1 MNEAREFFERQYI
14 ARTKKSE
21 LMYEEARKYLAG
33 GVPGGA
39 RFRRPYPLYM
49 KEAKGSKLWD
59 IDGNEYIDLLM
70 GAGPDI
76 LGHSPPAVIAAVKE
90 CLDRGTVMQVTGEYA
105 IALAKKITQHIPGME
120 LLRFV
125 NSGSEAVHIAL
136 RAARAFTGRD
146 KYAKCEGNYCGQMD
160 NALVGG
166 NVYGGPED
174 APAALP
180 NSAGIPEAILNDTII
195 IPWNDAEAAVSII
208 RKHAGELSAVL
219 MDPTGGIFLG
229 GMPADKSYVQAIREV
244 TEKEGIL
251 LIFDEV
257 ISGFRM
263 GLSGACAIS
272 GVIPDLRT
280 LGKIIGGGFPAG
292 AYGGRRDI
300 MERVATPPESASSH
314 EQKIFSSGTYSG
326 NPISMIAGLATI
338 EELEK
343 PGFYKKLD
351 GKGDRIRS
359 GLLKMAGE
367 IGFTIQVLGIRSVF
381 TVHFSDRPLKN
392 VRDILKSDRETAGAF
407 YTGLVANG
415 VYIPDFHFA
424 SISAAHTDDD
434 VTQILAVS
442 EKVLQEIKRRQ
453 T

>member
-1 MNEAREFFERQYI
+1 MNKAREFFEKQYV
-14 ARTKKSE
+14 ARTKKSQQ
-21 LMYEEARKYLAG
+21 MYEEAKKYLAG

-39 RFRRPYPLYM
+39 RFRMPYPLYM
-49 KEAKGSKLWD
+49 REAKGSKLWD

-90 CLDRGTVMQVTGEYA
+90 RLDRGTVMQVTGEYA

-166 NVYGGPED
+166 NVYGGSED
-174 APAALP
+174 EPVSLP
-180 NSAGIPEAILNDTII
+180 NSAGIPKAIINDTII
-195 IPWNDAEAAVSII
+195 IPWNNPEAAVSII
-208 RKHAGELSAVL
+208 RKHAKDLSAVL

-257 ISGFRM
+257 ISGFRL
-263 GLSGACAIS
+263 GLSGACTIS

-300 MERVATPPESASSH
+300 MEKVATPPESVTSH
-314 EQKIFSSGTYSG
+314 EQKIFSSGTFSG

-343 PGFYKKLD
+343 PGFYERLD
-351 GKGDRIRS
+351 SKGDRIRS

-367 IGFTIQVLGIRSVF
+367 LGLTIQVLGIRSIF

-392 VRDILKSDRETAGAF
+392 VRDILRSDRETTSAF

-434 VTQILAVS
+434 VAQVLTVS
-442 EKVLQEIKRRQ
+442 ERVLREIKRLQ
-453 T
+453 S

>member
-1 MNEAREFFERQYI
+1 MNKARELFESQYI
-14 ARTKKSE
+14 ARTKKSKH
-21 LMYEEARKYLAG
+21 LYNEAKKYLAG

-49 KEAKGSKLWD
+49 REAKGSKLWD
-59 IDGNEYIDLLM
+59 VDGNEYIDLLM

-76 LGHSPPAVIAAVKE
+76 LGHSPQAVMLAVKE
-90 CLDRGTVMQVTGEYA
+90 HIDKGTVMQVTGEYA
-105 IALAKKITQHIPGME
+105 VALAKKITQHVPGME

-166 NVYGGPED
+166 NIYGGPED
-174 APAALP
+174 KPASHP
-180 NSAGIPEAILNDTII
+180 DSAGITKAILNDTII
-195 IPWNDAEAAVSII
+195 IPWNNPEAAVSII
-208 RKHAGELSAVL
+208 RKYAKDLSAVL

-229 GMPADKSYVQAIREV
+229 GMSANKSYVQAVREV

-263 GLSGACAIS
+263 GLSGACTIS
-272 GVIPDLRT
+272 GVTPDLRA

-300 MERVATPPESASSH
+300 MERVATPPENVVSH
-314 EQKIFSSGTYSG
+314 KQKIFSSGTYSG

-338 EELEK
+338 KELEK
-343 PGFYKKLD
+343 PGFYESLD
-351 GKGDRIRS
+351 SKGERIRS
-359 GLLKMAGE
+359 GLLKMADE
-367 IGFTIQVLGIRSVF
+367 LDFAIQILGIRSIF
-381 TVHFSDRPLKN
+381 TVHFSDWPLKN

-424 SISAAHTDDD
+424 SLSAAHTDDD
-434 VTQILAVS
+434 VAQVLAVS
-442 EKVLQEIKRRQ
+442 EKVLREIKRLQ
-453 T
+453 S

>member
-1 MNEAREFFERQYI
+1 VNKARELYERQYI
-14 ARTKKSE
+14 ARTKKSKQ
-21 LMYEEARKYLAG
+21 MYEGAKKYLAG

-39 RFRRPYPLYM
+39 RFRRPYPIYM
-49 KEAKGSKLWD
+49 REAKGSKLWD

-76 LGHSPPAVIAAVKE
+76 LGHSPQAIIAAVKE
-90 CLDRGTVMQVTGEYA
+90 HLDKGTVMQVTGEYA
-105 IALAKKITQHIPGME
+105 VALAKKITQHMPGME

-174 APAALP
+174 MPASLP
-180 NSAGIPEAILNDTII
+180 SSAGIPKTILNDTII
-195 IPWNDAEAAVSII
+195 IPWNNAEAAVSII
-208 RKHAGELSAVL
+208 RRHAKELSAVL

-244 TEKEGIL
+244 TEEEGIL

-300 MERVATPPESASSH
+300 MEKVATPPGNAISH

-343 PGFYKKLD
+343 PGFYESLD
-351 GKGDRIRS
+351 IKGDRIRS

-367 IGFTIQVLGIRSVF
+367 IGFAIQILGIRSIF
-381 TVHFSDRPLKN
+381 TVHFSDRPLRN
-392 VRDILKSDRETAGAF
+392 VRDILNSDRETAGAF

-434 VTQILAVS
+434 LTKILAVS
-442 EKVLQEIKRRQ
+442 EKVINEIRKLQS
-453 T
+453 

>member
-1 MNEAREFFERQYI
+1 MNKAREFFERQYI
-14 ARTKKSE
+14 VRTKKSKQ
-21 LMYEEARKYLAG
+21 MYEEAKKYLAG

-49 KEAKGSKLWD
+49 REAKGSKLWD

-70 GAGPDI
+70 GAGPGI

-105 IALAKKITQHIPGME
+105 VALAKKITQHISGME

-136 RAARAFTGRD
+136 RAARAFTGRK

-166 NVYGGPED
+166 NVYGGSEDEPES
-174 APAALP
+174 LP
-180 NSAGIPEAILNDTII
+180 NSAGIPKAILNDVII
-195 IPWNDAEAAVSII
+195 IPWNNPEAAVSII
-208 RKHAGELSAVL
+208 RKHAKELSAVL

-244 TEKEGIL
+244 TEREGIL

-263 GLSGACAIS
+263 GLSGACTIS

-300 MERVATPPESASSH
+300 MERVTTPPESVTSH

-338 EELEK
+338 KELEK
-343 PGFYKKLD
+343 PGFYEKLD
-351 GKGDRIRS
+351 SKGDRIRS
-359 GLLKMAGE
+359 SLLKMAGE
-367 IGFTIQVLGIRSVF
+367 IGLTIQVLGIRSIF
-381 TVHFSDRPLKN
+381 TVNFSDQPLKN
-392 VRDILKSDRETAGAF
+392 VRDILKSDRETASAF

-415 VYIPDFHFA
+415 VYIPDFHYA

-442 EKVLQEIKRRQ
+442 ERVLKEIKKLR

>member
-1 MNEAREFFERQYI
+1 VNKAREFFEKQYI
-14 ARTKKSE
+14 ARTKKSRQ
-21 LMYEEARKYLAG
+21 MYEEAKKYLAG

-49 KEAKGSKLWD
+49 REAKGSKLWD

-90 CLDRGTVMQVTGEYA
+90 RLDKGTVMQVTAEYA
-105 IALAKKITQHIPGME
+105 VALAKKITQHISGME

-146 KYAKCEGNYCGQMD
+146 KYAKCEGNYCGQAD

-166 NVYGGPED
+166 NVYGGSEDEPES
-174 APAALP
+174 LP
-180 NSAGIPEAILNDTII
+180 NSAGIPRAILNDTII
-195 IPWNDAEAAVSII
+195 IPWNNPEAAVSII
-208 RKHAGELSAVL
+208 KKHAREISSVL

-229 GMPADKSYVQAIREV
+229 GMPADKAYVQAIREV

-263 GLSGACAIS
+263 GLGGASTIF
-272 GVIPDLRT
+272 GVVPDLRS

-300 MERVATPPESASSH
+300 MEKVATPPEGGASH
-314 EQKIFSSGTYSG
+314 EHKIFSSGTFSG
-326 NPISMIAGLATI
+326 NPISMIAGLAMI
-338 EELEK
+338 KELEK
-343 PGFYKKLD
+343 PGFYESLD
-351 GKGDRIRS
+351 GKGERIRS
-359 GLLKMAGE
+359 GLLKMAGD
-367 IGFTIQVLGIRSVF
+367 IGFAIQVLGIRSIF
-381 TVHFSDRPLKN
+381 TVHFSNRPLQN
-392 VRDILKSDRETAGAF
+392 VRDILNSDRETGSAF

-424 SISAAHTDDD
+424 SLSAAHTDND
-434 VTQILAVS
+434 VNQILATS
-442 EKVLQEIKRRQ
+442 EKVLREIKRRQ
-453 T
+453 S

>member
-1 MNEAREFFERQYI
+1 MNKAREFFERQYI
-14 ARTKKSE
+14 ARTKKSKQ
-21 LMYEEARKYLAG
+21 MYEEAKKYLAG

-49 KEAKGSKLWD
+49 REANGSKLWD

-76 LGHSPPAVIAAVKE
+76 LGHSPPVVIAAVKE

-105 IALAKKITQHIPGME
+105 VALAKKITQHIPGME

-174 APAALP
+174 APVPLP
-180 NSAGIPEAILNDTII
+180 YSGGIPKAILNDTII
-195 IPWNDAEAAVSII
+195 IPWNNAEAAVSII
-208 RKHAGELSAVL
+208 RKHAKELSAVL

-263 GLSGACAIS
+263 GLSGACSIS

-300 MERVATPPESASSH
+300 MKRVATPPESATSH

-343 PGFYKKLD
+343 PGFYESLD
-351 GKGDRIRS
+351 SKGDRIRS

-367 IGFTIQVLGIRSVF
+367 IGFAIQVLGVRSIF

-392 VRDILKSDRETAGAF
+392 VRDILNSDRETAGTF

-424 SISAAHTDDD
+424 AISAAHTDDD

-442 EKVLQEIKRRQ
+442 ERVLKDIKRLQ
-453 T
+453 S

>member
-1 MNEAREFFERQYI
+1 MNKARELFERQYI
-14 ARTKKSE
+14 ARTKKSKQ
-21 LMYEEARKYLAG
+21 MYEEAKKYLAG

-49 KEAKGSKLWD
+49 REAKGSKLWD

-90 CLDRGTVMQVTGEYA
+90 RLDSGTVMQVTGEYA
-105 IALAKKITQHIPGME
+105 VALAKKITQHIPGME

-125 NSGSEAVHIAL
+125 NSGSEAVHVAL

-174 APAALP
+174 EPASLP
-180 NSAGIPEAILNDTII
+180 SSAGIPKAILNDTII
-195 IPWNDAEAAVSII
+195 IPWNNPEAAVSII
-208 RKHAGELSAVL
+208 KKHAKELSAVL

-229 GMPADKSYVQAIREV
+229 GMPADKPYVQAVREV

-263 GLSGACAIS
+263 GLSGACTIS

-300 MERVATPPESASSH
+300 MERVVTPPESVTSH

-326 NPISMIAGLATI
+326 NPISMIAGLAMI
-338 EELEK
+338 KELEK
-343 PGFYKKLD
+343 PGFYERLD
-351 GKGDRIRS
+351 RKGERIRS

-367 IGFTIQVLGIRSVF
+367 IGFAIQVLGIRSIF
-381 TVHFSDRPLKN
+381 TVHFSDRPLRN
-392 VRDILKSDRETAGAF
+392 ARDILKSDRETASAF

-424 SISAAHTDDD
+424 SISAAHTEDD

-442 EKVLQEIKRRQ
+442 EMVLKEIKRLQ